1 MNITPHVPTLSIP
14 TVANPP
20 TESLR
25 RENHQREVISQVAA
39 TNQSAAEKGVASEK
53 ERARTPAQIN
63 EQVDFANLRKQTE
76 QEASSISGDR
86 DHSNSEHNEHADH
99 QGEFEQHDKEAEK
112 QQQAEEQ
119 QTIADEKL
127 IIELKQRDQEVKTH
141 ERAHASIGG
150 SATGAPSYTYEVGPD
165 GKKYAVSGEV
175 SVDLSSVPGD
185 PKATIAKMQKIHA
198 AALAPANPSVQDT
211 RVAASAAQKIL
222 DAQSELLSQNNDIAL
237 SKAESPV
244 SNNRHFKEEQEVS
257 QASLEFDQL
266 INQTIAAQEQIAPAA
281 ASTNSAIEINTTEQT
296 TPQQSLEVQ
305 QRANRIENFYQNI
318 SQAYEKP
325 ANYQFELTA

>member
-1 MNITPHVPTLSIP
+1 MNITPHVPTLSLP

-39 TNQSAAEKGVASEK
+39 TNQSAAEKGVASDK
-53 ERARTPAQIN
+53 ERARTPAQTN
-63 EQVDFANLRKQTE
+63 EQVDFANLRKQAE
-76 QEASSISGDR
+76 QEASAINGER
-86 DHSNSEHNEHADH
+86 EHGNSEHNEHADH
-99 QGEFEQHDKEAEK
+99 QGEFNRHEKEAEK

-119 QTIADEKL
+119 QAIADEK
-127 IIELKQRDQEVKTH
+127 IISELKQRDQEVKTH
-141 ERAHASIGG
+141 ERAHATIGG
-150 SATGAPSYTYEVGPD
+150 TATGSPSYTYEVGPD

-175 SVDLSSVPGD
+175 SVDLSVVPGD

-198 AALAPANPSVQDT
+198 AALAPINPSVQDT

-222 DAQSELLSQNNDIAL
+222 DAQSELLSQNNELAL
-237 SKAESPV
+237 DKAESPV
-244 SNNRHFKEEQEVS
+244 SNNSHFREEQGVN

-266 INQTIAAQEQIAPAA
+266 INQTIAAQEQIAPEQTKPNTAIEV
-281 ASTNSAIEINTTEQT
+281 NSAEQII
-296 TPQQSLEVQ
+296 PQQSLEVQ
-305 QRANRIENFYQNI
+305 QRANRIESFYQDI